1 MASDLTGILF
11 VVCIIFISSN
21 EKKIFDEVFVDAG

>member
-1 MASDLTGILF
+1 MTGILF

-21 EKKIFDEVFVDAG
+21 GKKMFDEVFADAG